1 MTDFFFYSPQCTG
14 MYSKEKFSIAIFL
27 PRVLIY
33 QIHEISLPVGYKTVR
48 PKQET
53 GNDCDVISGLQASWK
68 TDFSVIF
75 LL

>member
-1 MTDFFFYSPQCTG
+1 MTDFFYSPQCTG

-27 PRVLIY
+27 PCVLIY
-33 QIHEISLPVGYKTVR
+33 QIHEISLPVGYKTMR

-53 GNDCDVISGLQASWK
+53 GNDCDVISGLQALRK